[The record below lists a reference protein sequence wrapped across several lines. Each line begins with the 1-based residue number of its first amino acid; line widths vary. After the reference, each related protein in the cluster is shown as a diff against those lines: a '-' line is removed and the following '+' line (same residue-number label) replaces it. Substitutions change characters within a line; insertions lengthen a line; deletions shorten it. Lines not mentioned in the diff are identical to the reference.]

1 MALPLI
7 FVVNAIAG
15 TAIRF
20 AAKKT
25 AQSFI
30 KKYGGKIATNAGKR
44 KVLSSTASGVKRFM
58 DKFKSTK
65 GGQKDFNPTFL
76 KRLKNLKKKNDPQV
90 NSNQLDKTIKRLE
103 DSMKKNKKLNK
114 DDMVA
119 LTTKKKPSGGKVAT
133 TPKTSSVK
141 PPVSKPKGT
150 SVGSARL
157 KRLEKPRE
165 MKNITPKKGS
175 GGSSVPKGGRTGART
190 RPIAGANLKKTVLGI
205 LNLPKVD
212 KLPKKEDKKP
222 PLFDGKSQA
231 EVPKSKPKMA
241 DVPKFKPK
249 MIDVPKSKPKKK
261 NVPVATKK
269 RRTSPI
275 NKPDTSQLTG
285 KFGVKGFSRTGSTM
299 SDFLIGF
306 TDGKGGKGRNYDKFM
321 AKDKNGQYKVKS
333 ETLKSMAKKLKEK
346 MKKRK

>member
-1 MALPLI
+1 MVLPAI

-20 AAKKT
+20 AAKKA

-30 KKYGGKIATNAGKR
+30 KKYGGKIVSNAGKR

-65 GGQKDFNPTFL
+65 GGQKDLT
-76 KRLKNLKKKNDPQV
+76 
-90 NSNQLDKTIKRLE
+90 
-103 DSMKKNKKLNK
+103 KKLK
-114 DDMVA
+114 QEDMIA
-119 LTTKKKPSGGKVAT
+119 LTTKKKPSGGKLT
-133 TPKTSSVK
+133 TTTKKSNVK

-157 KRLEKPRE
+157 KRLQDKTGSRP

-175 GGSSVPKGGRTGART
+175 GTSSVPRGGRTGSRT
-190 RPIAGANLKKTVLGI
+190 NPMAGANLKKTIIGI

-212 KLPKKEDKKP
+212 KKEGKPDPELVKDKAFPAVPKAKPKKVQP
-222 PLFDGKSQA
+222 P
-231 EVPKSKPKMA
+231 KPK
-241 DVPKFKPK
+241 PKIPAAPKPK
-249 MIDVPKSKPKKK
+249 PKLKKK

-269 RRTSPI
+269 RRTSPVK
-275 NKPDTSQLTG
+275 KPDLSQLTG

-299 SDFLIGF
+299 TDFLIGF

-321 AKDKNGQYKVKS
+321 AKDKNGQYKVKT
-333 ETLKSMAKKLKEK
+333 ETLKSMGKRLKEK
-346 MKKRK
+346 MKKKKK

>member
-1 MALPLI
+1 MVLPAI

-20 AAKKT
+20 AAKKA

-30 KKYGGKIATNAGKR
+30 KKYGGKIVSNAGKR

-65 GGQKDFNPTFL
+65 GGQKDLT
-76 KRLKNLKKKNDPQV
+76 KGLKK
-90 NSNQLDKTIKRLE
+90 E
-103 DSMKKNKKLNK
+103 DMI
-114 DDMVA
+114 A
-119 LTTKKKPSGGKVAT
+119 LTTKKKPSGGKLT
-133 TPKTSSVK
+133 TTTKKSNVK

-157 KRLEKPRE
+157 KRLQDKTGSRP

-175 GGSSVPKGGRTGART
+175 GTSAVPRGGRTGTRT
-190 RPIAGANLKKTVLGI
+190 NPRAGGNLRKTVLALLQNKDANINQKALGDISPPEIGI
-205 LNLPKVD
+205 KPKVTV
-212 KLPKKEDKKP
+212 KRKP
-222 PLFDGKSQA
+222 
-231 EVPKSKPKMA
+231 EVPMSKPKMA
-241 DVPKFKPK
+241 
-249 MIDVPKSKPKKK
+249 DVPKSKPKKK

-275 NKPDTSQLTG
+275 SKPDLSGLTG

-299 SDFLIGF
+299 TDFLIGF

-321 AKDKNGQYKVKS
+321 AKDKNGQYKVKT
-333 ETLKSMAKKLKEK
+333 ETLKSMGKRLKEK
-346 MKKRK
+346 MKKKK

>member
-30 KKYGGKIATNAGKR
+30 KKYGGKIVSNAGKR

-65 GGQKDFNPTFL
+65 GGQKDLT
-76 KRLKNLKKKNDPQV
+76 
-90 NSNQLDKTIKRLE
+90 
-103 DSMKKNKKLNK
+103 KKLKK

-119 LTTKKKPSGGKVAT
+119 LTTKKKPSGGKVTT
-133 TPKTSSVK
+133 TPKTSNVK

-212 KLPKKEDKKP
+212 KLPKKEVKTP
-222 PLFDGKSQA
+222 PPKLFDDKLGA
-231 EVPKSKPKMA
+231 EVPKSKPK
-241 DVPKFKPK
+241 K
-249 MIDVPKSKPKKK
+249 IDVPKSKPSRDIAAKKRTL
-261 NVPVATKK
+261 TKK
-269 RRTSPI
+269 PSPI
-275 NKPDTSQLTG
+275 QSRKTSKAPLTKPDLSKLTG
-285 KFGVKGFSRTGSTM
+285 KFGVEGFSRTGSTM
-299 SDFLIGF
+299 TDFLIGF

-321 AKDKNGQYKVKS
+321 AKDKDGKYKVKS
-333 ETLKSMAKKLKEK
+333 ETLKSMGNKLKKKLKRGV
-346 MKKRK
+346 RK

>member
-20 AAKKT
+20 TAKKA

-44 KVLSSTASGVKRFM
+44 KVLSNTASGVKRFM

-65 GGQKDFNPTFL
+65 GGQKDLTKGL
-76 KRLKNLKKKNDPQV
+76 K
-90 NSNQLDKTIKRLE
+90 
-103 DSMKKNKKLNK
+103 K

-119 LTTKKKPSGGKVAT
+119 LTTKKKPSGGKVTT
-133 TPKTSSVK
+133 TPKTSNVK

-175 GGSSVPKGGRTGART
+175 GGSSVPKGGRTGVRT
-190 RPIAGANLKKTVLGI
+190 RPIEGANLKKTVLGI

-231 EVPKSKPKMA
+231 EVPKPKPKMA
-241 DVPKFKPK
+241 DVPK
-249 MIDVPKSKPKKK
+249 SKPSRDIAAKKRTL
-261 NVPVATKK
+261 TKK
-269 RRTSPI
+269 PSPI
-275 NKPDTSQLTG
+275 QSRKTRKAPLNKPDTSQLTG

-346 MKKRK
+346 MKKKK

>member
-1 MALPLI
+1 MALPVI

-20 AAKKT
+20 AAKKA
-25 AQSFI
+25 AQNFI
-30 KKYGGKIATNAGKR
+30 KKYGGKIVSNAGKR

-65 GGQKDFNPTFL
+65 GGQKDLT
-76 KRLKNLKKKNDPQV
+76 KGLKK
-90 NSNQLDKTIKRLE
+90 E
-103 DSMKKNKKLNK
+103 DMI
-114 DDMVA
+114 A
-119 LTTKKKPSGGKVAT
+119 LTTKKKPSGGKLTT
-133 TPKTSSVK
+133 TPKKSNVK

-157 KRLEKPRE
+157 KRLQDKTGSRP

-175 GGSSVPKGGRTGART
+175 GTSAVPRGGRTGSRT
-190 RPIAGANLKKTVLGI
+190 NPRAGANLKKTVLSI

-212 KLPKKEDKKP
+212 KKVGEEPNKIIDNRGLAD
-222 PLFDGKSQA
+222 
-231 EVPKSKPKMA
+231 VPKSKPKRIDPPMS
-241 DVPKFKPK
+241 KPK
-249 MIDVPKSKPKKK
+249 MADVPKSKPKKK

-275 NKPDTSQLTG
+275 KKPDLSQLTG

-299 SDFLIGF
+299 TDFLIGF

-321 AKDKNGQYKVKS
+321 AKDKNGQYKVKT
-333 ETLKSMAKKLKEK
+333 ETLKSMGKRLKEK
-346 MKKRK
+346 MKKKK

>member
-20 AAKKT
+20 AAKKA
-25 AQSFI
+25 AQSFV
-30 KKYGGKIATNAGKR
+30 KKYGGKIVSNAGKR
-44 KVLSSTASGVKRFM
+44 KVLSNTASGVKRFM

-65 GGQKDFNPTFL
+65 GGQKDPT
-76 KRLKNLKKKNDPQV
+76 KGLKK
-90 NSNQLDKTIKRLE
+90 E
-103 DSMKKNKKLNK
+103 DMI
-114 DDMVA
+114 A

-133 TPKTSSVK
+133 TPKTSNVK

-175 GGSSVPKGGRTGART
+175 GTSAVPRGGRTGTRT
-190 RPIAGANLKKTVLGI
+190 RPMEGANLKKTVLGI

-212 KLPKKEDKKP
+212 KKEGKKDPPLIDNRGLADVPKSKPKKIDP
-222 PLFDGKSQA
+222 
-231 EVPKSKPKMA
+231 PKSKPKMA
-241 DVPKFKPK
+241 
-249 MIDVPKSKPKKK
+249 DVPKSKPKKK

-269 RRTSPI
+269 KRTSPI
-275 NKPDTSQLTG
+275 SKPDLSGLTG

-299 SDFLIGF
+299 TDFLIGF

-321 AKDKNGQYKVKS
+321 AKDKNGQYKVKTD
-333 ETLKSMAKKLKEK
+333 TLKSMGKRLKEK
-346 MKKRK
+346 MKKKK